1 MIRQRVNV
9 PTSMIPRSPLLLLL
23 GVTFALALGLGV
35 LLGRMI
41 ARDRAAGVPAALGL
55 RGHPPVEDAAG
66 WVNGGPW
73 TSDTLR
79 AGVSALVYWSETD
92 PASERALAD
101 AEAWRRAYGRY
112 GVHVL
117 GIHTPDFAFAAD
129 TAFAGRVA
137 RRLRLSYPIAVD
149 PSYRLAIGVPGA
161 LGRPAFVIAGPNGIV
176 FEGGAGDRDRAD
188 RALRRA
194 IAAADPRAA
203 MPVDPEP
210 ESIAAVPGAP
220 SAAEER
226 YVHLGTSRAER
237 GPFAGGEPGRTQ
249 TYTAQ
254 FRFQEEGEPYVAY
267 PVGRWTP
274 QADGAIAA
282 RGGASTY
289 VSIRSE
295 GGEAWAV
302 LAPPA
307 TGPARVWVL
316 ADGDWMP
323 RDAAGADVRFESNGA
338 SYVEVDE
345 PRLYHVARGARPVVL
360 KLSPEQAGVAYYA
373 LVFEPRGAPAP

>member
-1 MIRQRVNV
+1 ML
-9 PTSMIPRSPLLLLL
+9 PRSPLLALL

-55 RGHPPVEDAAG
+55 RAVPPVEEAAG

-73 TSDTLR
+73 SADSLR
-79 AGVSALVYWSETD
+79 SSVAALVYWSETD

-101 AEAWRRAYGRY
+101 AEAWRRAYGRF
-112 GVHVL
+112 GVRVL

-161 LGRPAFVIAGPNGIV
+161 LGRPAYVIAGPNGIV
-176 FEGGAGDRDRAD
+176 FEGGAADRDRAD
-188 RALRRA
+188 AALRRA
-194 IAAADPRAA
+194 IAAADPRATV
-203 MPVDPEP
+203 PVDPDP
-210 ESIAAVPGAP
+210 ESLAAVAGAAVN
-220 SAAEER
+220 SVEER

-295 GGEAWAV
+295 GGAAWAV
-302 LAPPA
+302 LAPPP
-307 TGPARVWVL
+307 TGPSRVWVL
-316 ADGDWMP
+316 ANGDWIA

-338 SYVEVDE
+338 SYVLVDE
-345 PRLYHVARGARPVVL
+345 PRLYQLARASGPVVL
-360 KLSPEQAGVAYYA
+360 KLSPEHPGLTCYA
-373 LVFEPRGAPAP
+373 FAFERGAPAP